1 MKLLTRGLAGGIA
14 ALVLTTGFGTVAGA
28 APVAQEGLVN
38 LNLTGVTAQ
47 LPIDLAANLCDVA
60 VDVLVS
66 ELEDGSAPCEA
77 SSNADAVVTTE
88 DGGPVAQEGLV
99 NVNVTDVVVQA
110 PISVVA
116 NVCDVTVAVLV
127 SRLQDAA
134 SPCDATGTAEAITAT
149 EDGPPAEAPVEQEG
163 LVNLNLTGVTV
174 QLPIAL
180 AADLCDVTVDVFVNE
195 LSDGSAPCEAS
206 SNSDAVVT
214 TEDGG
219 PVAQE
224 GLVNVNVTD
233 VVVQAPIA
241 IAANVCDVTVA
252 VLVSRLRRR
261 RLAVR
266 RRRHRR
272 SDHPRRFAARAAH
285 RRGRRTSCPST
296 RSSRSC
302 LSTPSSTSCPSP
314 FPNSPSRFR
323 PTRKRS
329 QRRWGAAA
337 TGTWLRRPREGN
349 GSRTHR
355 RVREP
360 LQRCYSTA
368 RLSLDPTRYHSARG
382 HLRRPAILATHSDG
396 AVAADRLG
404 GVHRRRRRPRLG
416 AVGLHDQQ
424 PAALPRPRSH
434 PRCHDYDPR

>member
-1 MKLLTRGLAGGIA
+1 MKTAYSRTGRRRRCAGPHHR
-14 ALVLTTGFGTVAGA
+14 LRHCCRSE
-28 APVAQEGLVN
+28 PVAQEGLVN

-47 LPIDLAANLCDVA
+47 LPIDLAANLCDVT

-149 EDGPPAEAPVEQEG
+149 ESGPPAEAAPVDQEG

-180 AADLCDVTVDVFVNE
+180 AADLCDVTVDVLVNE
-195 LSDGSAPCEAS
+195 LSDGSSPCNAS
-206 SNSDAVVT
+206 SNADAVVT

-233 VVVQAPIA
+233 VVVQAPIS

-252 VLVSRLRRR
+252 VLVSRLEDG
-261 RLAVR
+261 A
-266 RRRHRR
+266 
-272 SDHPRRFAARAAH
+272 
-285 RRGRRTSCPST
+285 
-296 RSSRSC
+296 
-302 LSTPSSTSCPSP
+302 SP
-314 FPNSPSRFR
+314 CD
-323 PTRKRS
+323 
-329 QRRWGAAA
+329 AAA
-337 TGTWLRRPREGN
+337 TAEAITPAEG
-349 GSRTHR
+349 
-355 RVREP
+355 
-360 LQRCYSTA
+360 
-368 RLSLDPTRYHSARG
+368 SLPELPTDSV
-382 HLRRPAILATHSDG
+382 LEE
-396 AVAADRLG
+396 
-404 GVHRRRRRPRLG
+404 
-416 AVGLHDQQ
+416 
-424 PAALPRPRSH
+424 LPVDSVVEELPVDSVVEEL
-434 PRCHDYDPR
+434 PVTVPELPVTLPTDS

>member
-1 MKLLTRGLAGGIA
+1 M
-14 ALVLTTGFGTVAGA
+14 
-28 APVAQEGLVN
+28 
-38 LNLTGVTAQ
+38 TAQ
-47 LPIDLAANLCDVA
+47 LPIDLAANLCDVT

-66 ELEDGSAPCEA
+66 ELDDGSAPCKA

-127 SRLQDAA
+127 SRLQDGA

-149 EDGPPAEAPVEQEG
+149 EAGPPAEAAPVEQEG

-180 AADLCDVTVDVFVNE
+180 AADVCDVTVDVLVNE
-195 LSDGSAPCEAS
+195 LSDGSSPCNAS

-224 GLVNVNVTD
+224 GLVNVNLTD

-252 VLVSRLRRR
+252 VLVSRLEDG
-261 RLAVR
+261 A
-266 RRRHRR
+266 
-272 SDHPRRFAARAAH
+272 SPCDAAATAEAITPRRFAARAAH
-285 RRGRRTSCPST
+285 RLGRRTAARRLGRRRAARRLGRRGVAGH
-296 RSSRSC
+296 RSR
-302 LSTPSSTSCPSP
+302 TPRHASDRLVTVATP
-314 FPNSPSRFR
+314 
-323 PTRKRS
+323 
-329 QRRWGAAA
+329 RWGAVP
-337 TGTWLRRPREGN
+337 TRPWVRNPGGQRPRTIG
-349 GSRTHR
+349 GAGPLQCCYPSPRY
-355 RVREP
+355 EP
-360 LQRCYSTA
+360 L
-368 RLSLDPTRYHSARG
+368 HNEV
-382 HLRRPAILATHSDG
+382 HG
-396 AVAADRLG
+396 A
-404 GVHRRRRRPRLG
+404 P
-416 AVGLHDQQ
+416 
-424 PAALPRPRSH
+424 
-434 PRCHDYDPR
+434 

>member
-1 MKLLTRGLAGGIA
+1 M
-14 ALVLTTGFGTVAGA
+14 
-28 APVAQEGLVN
+28 
-38 LNLTGVTAQ
+38 
-47 LPIDLAANLCDVA
+47 
-60 VDVLVS
+60 
-66 ELEDGSAPCEA
+66 
-77 SSNADAVVTTE
+77 TTE

-180 AADLCDVTVDVFVNE
+180 AADVCDVTVDVLVNE
-195 LSDGSAPCEAS
+195 LSDGSSPCEAS
-206 SNSDAVVT
+206 SNADAVVT

-224 GLVNVNVTD
+224 GLVNVNLTD

-252 VLVSRLRRR
+252 VLVSRLRGWRV
-261 RLAVR
+261 AVR

-272 SDHPRRFAARAAH
+272 SDHPGRFAARAA
-285 RRGRRTSCPST
+285 
-296 RSSRSC
+296 
-302 LSTPSSTSCPSP
+302 
-314 FPNSPSRFR
+314 
-323 PTRKRS
+323 
-329 QRRWGAAA
+329 
-337 TGTWLRRPREGN
+337 
-349 GSRTHR
+349 
-355 RVREP
+355 
-360 LQRCYSTA
+360 
-368 RLSLDPTRYHSARG
+368 
-382 HLRRPAILATHSDG
+382 
-396 AVAADRLG
+396 
-404 GVHRRRRRPRLG
+404 RRRRRRTAARRLG
-416 AVGLHDQQ
+416 RGSCRLGRRG
-424 PAALPRPRSH
+424 AAGHRSRTPRHASDRLITVATPLGCRNHSALGCDTSGGQRPRTIGGAGPLQCCYPCARYEPQRNEVH
-434 PRCHDYDPR
+434 GAQ